1 MNTSSTKKPLER
13 KPARKQVPAMNL
25 KFANPQGIINHIEGE
40 STGTPPDD
48 PYRARVEDIM
58 GLLLRGDVDT
68 IADAEH
74 IRQTS
79 AGLALETAAR
89 QTGFIIGFEYCRDL
103 ILSGAAKG
111 GAK

>member
-1 MNTSSTKKPLER
+1 MNIK
-13 KPARKQVPAMNL
+13 
-25 KFANPQGIINHIEGE
+25 KFANPQAIIKHIEE
-40 STGTPPDD
+40 KSTGTPPDD
-48 PYRARVEDIM
+48 LYRARVDDIR
-58 GLLLRGDVDT
+58 GLLLPVQADVDT

-111 GAK
+111 GAR